1 MRSGEAKRLA
11 LLTILHDVGASLDM
25 SDEWLRHPETD
36 AVYTREERL
45 KVRAKAQEFLGIL
58 ERRVVRTKEQT

>member
-1 MRSGEAKRLA
+1 MRAGEAKRLA

-36 AVYTREERL
+36 AVYTREERM

-58 ERRVVRTKEQT
+58 ERRVVKEERRG

>member
-11 LLTILHDVGASLDM
+11 LLTILHDVGASLDT

-45 KVRAKAQEFLGIL
+45 KVRAKATDFLGEL
-58 ERRVVRTKEQT
+58 ERRVVHGKRST